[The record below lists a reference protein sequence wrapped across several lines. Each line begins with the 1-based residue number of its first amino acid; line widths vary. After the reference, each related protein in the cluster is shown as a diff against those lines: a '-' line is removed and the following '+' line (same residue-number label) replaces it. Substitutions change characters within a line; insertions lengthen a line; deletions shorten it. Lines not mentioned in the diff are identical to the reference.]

1 MGSFGQESRAHI
13 RRKHI
18 ASHQTSHSKR
28 ADGVLGESVPHPHT
42 TEPLLLPSAR
52 SRHGFLGREPSS
64 ADGNVR
70 FLNLG
75 LFLRGGWDVSEW
87 DIAPQKKTQSLLF
100 IPISPL
106 LPSKLFEA
114 TPRWGE
120 MRPARA
126 QRAAGTGGGKKEG
139 FSYLFCYTVI
149 KEAQT
154 LSISRAAAKQGPL
167 GGAGEWGARCD
178 SGLWRMITHFWLRIE
193 TAKVSKRGIGI
204 FPAGFPKAAWEPFPS
219 PCDSGVGDS
228 TVSRTEARTAQ
239 PPPPPPQG
247 CSGTRTPH
255 VEIMPYTPEIRT
267 GFVSFLFLQTLT
279 PPHPP
284 VKPPHIDKNSKT
296 RIWGT
301 PYAEKKPHLPSRW
314 GVPCFKTPPSP
325 TSSLFVVS
333 FSI

>member
-1 MGSFGQESRAHI
+1 MYLNGI
-13 RRKHI
+13 LPLKRKHN
-18 ASHQTSHSKR
+18 HSY
-28 ADGVLGESVPHPHT
+28 LFLFPPSS
-42 TEPLLLPSAR
+42 LLSC
-52 SRHGFLGREPSS
+52 SRPPRGGGRCGLLEPS
-64 ADGNVR
+64 V
-70 FLNLG
+70 LL
-75 LFLRGGWDVSEW
+75 
-87 DIAPQKKTQSLLF
+87 APEGAKK
-100 IPISPL
+100 
-106 LPSKLFEA
+106 
-114 TPRWGE
+114 G
-120 MRPARA
+120 
-126 QRAAGTGGGKKEG
+126 G